1 MGGLIPLMLASG
13 SRTSSRPSS
22 RTSYIA
28 PSPSQPSFRRQSTG
42 GSAFSTSPTIPTY
55 AVRPKPSKRLSL
67 PTPAPIPVLP
77 YTKAEWRKTIAEV
90 KRKYFGKRYRAC
102 SARCIEVL
110 EGIKDT
116 SQVEPVYLIYLHFYA
131 ATSLEICA
139 RPLPSTAPLRAT
151 LLQQARTHFE
161 RASVLIN
168 AAEESVLRKFRP
180 GSVGSSRGS
189 SCHSPSSSI
198 SSRAWTPDTAVS
210 SPTDSVYSMDDRI
223 PKSPRSH
230 PRHSKK
236 VSFSLPQNEPLH
248 IPTSEPII
256 RPDSPTLG
264 FDDGFYHSCISSP
277 TPPEDLYPPAPFKFQ
292 EIEMPLPTIPEHRQE
307 EEEAEEEERALEN
320 DTSADDDA
328 DADDE
333 YDPKAAYQVAR
344 SVDRC
349 CEHLAHLRAQLA
361 RHSTSLDQ
369 LLLLT
374 QTRSSCPNGNNTNDP
389 ATKATKATTTPAA
402 PERPPR
408 GSEARA
414 QDRQARVERLRKT
427 GWQRRRFDATP
438 YEALCEAV
446 LAELE

>member
-1 MGGLIPLMLASG
+1 
-13 SRTSSRPSS
+13 
-22 RTSYIA
+22 
-28 PSPSQPSFRRQSTG
+28 
-42 GSAFSTSPTIPTY
+42 
-55 AVRPKPSKRLSL
+55 LSL
-67 PTPAPIPVLP
+67 PAPAAIPVLP

-198 SSRAWTPDTAVS
+198 SSRAWTPDTVVS
-210 SPTDSVYSMDDRI
+210 SPTDSDFSMDDRI
-223 PKSPRSH
+223 PKSP
-230 PRHSKK
+230 PRHGKK
-236 VSFSLPQNEPLH
+236 VSFSLPQGAPLH
-248 IPTSEPII
+248 IPASEPII

-264 FDDGFYHSCISSP
+264 FDDGFYHSSISSP
-277 TPPEDLYPPAPFKFQ
+277 TPPEDMSAPSPFKFQ
-292 EIEMPLPTIPEHRQE
+292 EIELPLPTIMEQHEQE
-307 EEEAEEEERALEN
+307 EEEERREEEDN
-320 DTSADDDA
+320 NSNNNTY
-328 DADDE
+328 DE
-333 YDPKAAYQVAR
+333 YDEKAAYHVAR

-369 LLLLT
+369 LLQAQTQTQT
-374 QTRSSCPNGNNTNDP
+374 QTRLSPNNRYSVKAPPP
-389 ATKATKATTTPAA
+389 ATTNNATSTSPTTTTTEKP
-402 PERPPR
+402 PMPR

-427 GWQRRRFDATP
+427 GWQRRRFDASP

-446 LAELE
+446 LAEMA

>member
-1 MGGLIPLMLASG
+1 MGGLIPLMLGSG
-13 SRTSSRPSS
+13 SRT
-22 RTSYIA
+22 
-28 PSPSQPSFRRQSTG
+28 
-42 GSAFSTSPTIPTY
+42 GSL
-55 AVRPKPSKRLSL
+55 RPKPQKRLSL
-67 PTPAPIPVLP
+67 PAPAPLPVLP

-110 EGIKDT
+110 EGIRDT

-168 AAEESVLRKFRP
+168 TAEESVLRKFRP

-198 SSRAWTPDTAVS
+198 SSRAWTPDTVVS
-210 SPTDSVYSMDDRI
+210 SPTDSDYSMDDQI
-223 PKSPRSH
+223 PKSPRPP
-230 PRHSKK
+230 PRHRKK
-236 VSFSLPQNEPLH
+236 VSFSLPEGAPID

-264 FDDGFYHSCISSP
+264 FDDGYYHSSISSP
-277 TPPEDLYPPAPFKFQ
+277 TPPEDLPAPMPVKFQ
-292 EIEMPLPTIPEHRQE
+292 EIEVPLPTIPELAQE
-307 EEEAEEEERALEN
+307 EEEEEEVKGN
-320 DTSADDDA
+320 D
-328 DADDE
+328 DDE
-333 YDPKAAYQVAR
+333 YSHEYDAKAAYHVAR

-369 LLLLT
+369 LLQAQQQA
-374 QTRSSCPNGNNTNDP
+374 QTRLPSNSPTSTRTAAD
-389 ATKATKATTTPAA
+389 ATEKTPTAA
-402 PERPPR
+402 PGPGPR

-414 QDRQARVERLRKT
+414 QDRQARVERLRKI
-427 GWQRRRFDATP
+427 GWQRRRFDSSP

-446 LAELE
+446 LAEMA

>member
-1 MGGLIPLMLASG
+1 MGGLIPLMLGSG
-13 SRTSSRPSS
+13 SRTGS

-28 PSPSQPSFRRQSTG
+28 PPSSQPALRRQSTG
-42 GSAFSTSPTIPTY
+42 GATLSSTSPTTPTY
-55 AVRPKPSKRLSL
+55 AVRPKPPKRLSL
-67 PTPAPIPVLP
+67 PAPAAIPVLP

-161 RASVLIN
+161 RASILIN

-180 GSVGSSRGS
+180 GSVGSSRSS

-198 SSRAWTPDTAVS
+198 SSRAWTPDTVVS
-210 SPTDSVYSMDDRI
+210 SPTDSDYSMDDRI
-223 PKSPRSH
+223 PKSP
-230 PRHSKK
+230 PRHCKK
-236 VSFSLPQNEPLH
+236 VSFSLPQGAP
-248 IPTSEPII
+248 IITSEPII

-264 FDDGFYHSCISSP
+264 FDDGFYHSSISSP
-277 TPPEDLYPPAPFKFQ
+277 TPPEDLSAPPPFKFQ
-292 EIEMPLPTIPEHRQE
+292 EIELPLPTIMEQHEQE
-307 EEEAEEEERALEN
+307 EEEEKREEEDN
-320 DTSADDDA
+320 NSTNNNY
-328 DADDE
+328 DE
-333 YDPKAAYQVAR
+333 YDSKAAYHVAR

-369 LLLLT
+369 LLQAQTQTQT
-374 QTRSSCPNGNNTNDP
+374 QTRLSPNNNNNRNSVKPPP
-389 ATKATKATTTPAA
+389 ANNNATT
-402 PERPPR
+402 PR

-414 QDRQARVERLRKT
+414 QDRQARVERLRKA
-427 GWQRRRFDATP
+427 GWQRTRFDASP

-446 LAELE
+446 LAEMA